1 MPSSDQLKNKF
12 IEKIKELFQV
22 DRSDLDFGIYRILRQ
37 KHADIL
43 NYLEKRLPEKV
54 KQELSARD
62 QAGIKNI
69 QAELAKA
76 EESARGL
83 GVDPALVPKV
93 KELRARYAA
102 SGANV
107 NADESELYSHLHTF
121 FSRYYDKGDFL
132 SRPRYK
138 GNTYAIPYDGEEV
151 KLHWANADQ
160 YYIKSSEYFKDY
172 RFTLANGKTVLFKL
186 VEAGTA
192 VNNTKDKDRRFK
204 LAVDYVVKRIDDGGE
219 EIEETFPSVT
229 VENGEL
235 VARFIYLQT
244 EEKQAELCA
253 SANKTI
259 QKFIANSA
267 DAAPF
272 SELANLKPTEK
283 QKDRTLLEQKLT
295 DYTERNSSDYF
306 IHKNLGGFLRR
317 ELDFYIKSEV
327 MNLDDIQDVQNFLP
341 VEKRLRLIQAIRAIA
356 HDLIA
361 FLSQL
366 EDFQKKLWLKK
377 KFVVETNYCIT
388 LDRVP
393 KELYAEIAK
402 NKEQWEEW
410 KKLGFLTTKKTNDTK
425 KGDDNLFN
433 NSDDE
438 IPGVPSVPWLKKN
451 SFLVLDTKFFSSE
464 FKSRLL
470 ASIHNLDEQTD
481 GLLIHSENFQA
492 LNFLQERY
500 REQVNCIY
508 IDPPYNTAASQ
519 IAYKNAYQHSSWLS
533 LMENRLELGRNL
545 ADNRAIVCVAI
556 DDFEQSVL
564 DLLLNEVFEKCL
576 HLATIPIRSN
586 PHGRAM
592 AAGFSVNHEYAIFFS
607 NTEHADIG
615 RLIRSAK
622 QQDRYGERDDFGSFT
637 WINFR
642 KTGAASRRVDRPK
655 QYYPVWVSQDG
666 SIQVPPLKW
675 NEVLGHWDI
684 QVAPSNSETVVW
696 PLDDDGTERVW
707 SLGAERASGCATS
720 ELVARNVGKDWQVYR
735 KYRPNEKGSLP
746 NTWWDDAKYSATESG
761 TRILKQLFGE
771 RENFTYPKSVFLVQ
785 DCLLVSNAKE
795 SAVVID
801 YFAGSGTTGH
811 AVINLNRE
819 DNAKE
824 IGSGKRKYILVEMG
838 GYFDTVL
845 KPRIQKVVYAK
856 DWKDGRPV
864 ARDTGISHCFKYM
877 HLESYEDA
885 LNNLEL
891 RRSQEQEE
899 LFNAMNPEMRDDYLL
914 HYALDVEAKGSIL
927 CTENFKKPFDYK
939 LSISTGNAGE
949 SKTERIDLV
958 ETFNYLIGLRVK
970 HIDWQIERGY
980 LLVEGTTPANERVLI
995 IWRDCEKVGYE
1006 DLEKLCATLKIN
1018 PKDMEY
1024 DVIYV
1029 NGDHTIVNS
1038 ITTLAGEGKTTLTF
1052 KVRLIEDEF
1061 LSRMWDTK

>member
-1 MPSSDQLKNKF
+1 MPAVEQLRSKF

-43 NYLEKRLPEKV
+43 KYLEKRLPEKV
-54 KQELSARD
+54 KEELSARD
-62 QAGIKNI
+62 QAGIKSI

-83 GVDPALVPKV
+83 GVEPALVPKV

-107 NADESELYSHLHTF
+107 NDDESELYSHLHTF

-138 GNTYAIPYDGEEV
+138 GNTYSIPYDGEEV

-204 LAVDYVVKRIDDGGE
+204 LAVDHVIKSIDDDGE
-219 EIEETFPSVT
+219 EIEETFPT
-229 VENGEL
+229 VAIENGEL
-235 VARFIYLQT
+235 VAHFIYVQT

-272 SELANLKPTEK
+272 RELANLKPTEK
-283 QKDRTLLEQKLT
+283 QKERTLLEQKLT

-327 MNLDDIQDVQNFLP
+327 MNLDDMQDVQNFQP

-388 LDRVP
+388 LDRIP

-410 KKLGFLTTKKTNDTK
+410 QKLGFLTTKNTNDTK
-425 KGDDNLFN
+425 KGDDSLFN
-433 NSDDE
+433 NSEDE

-451 SFLVLDTKFFSSE
+451 SFLVLDTKFFSSD
-464 FKSRLL
+464 FKARLL

-500 REQVNCIY
+500 REQVKCIY
-508 IDPPYNTAASQ
+508 IDPPYNTDASS
-519 IAYKNAYQHSSWLS
+519 ILYKNNYKHSSWLS
-533 LMENRLELGRNL
+533 LIENRINAVLGVLKKNGICCL
-545 ADNRAIVCVAI
+545 AI
-556 DDFEQSVL
+556 DDEEVSEVRRVL
-564 DLLLNEVFEKCL
+564 DSLFTKLVGI
-576 HLATIPIRSN
+576 AVVRSN
-586 PHGRAM
+586 PQSRKTKGK
-592 AAGFSVNHEYAIFFS
+592 FSPVHEYALFYGVSSETAPGSLEITEKRLARYPKEDKNGRFS
-607 NTEHADIG
+607 WMNF
-615 RLIRSAK
+615 IR
-622 QQDRYGERDDFGSFT
+622 
-637 WINFR
+637 
-642 KTGAASRRVDRPK
+642 TGNNDKREDRPK
-655 QYYPVWVSQDG
+655 LYYPIFVSKNNT
-666 SIQVPPLKW
+666 IRVPSMTWANTIGENGEYVLEESPGN
-675 NEVLGHWDI
+675 NEVVVYPTADVDGVLIEKNWHRGPDRVSSEPDEFRI
-684 QVAPSNSETVVW
+684 RRDESEKVSIDFKTRLDESSAPT
-696 PLDDDGTERVW
+696 
-707 SLGAERASGCATS
+707 
-720 ELVARNVGKDWQVYR
+720 
-735 KYRPNEKGSLP
+735 
-746 NTWWDDAKYSATESG
+746 TWWDNNEYASANYGASE
-761 TRILKQLFGE
+761 LKSLFGDKP
-771 RENFTYPKSVFLVQ
+771 FDFPKALSLVM
-785 DCLLVSNAKE
+785 DCLRAANTDLHAT
-795 SAVVID
+795 ILD
-801 YFAGSGTTGH
+801 FFGGSGTTGN

-824 IGSGKRKYILVEMG
+824 TGKGKRKYILVEMG

-856 DWKDGRPV
+856 DWKDGKPV
-864 ARDTGISHCFKYM
+864 ARDTGISHCF
-877 HLESYEDA
+877 
-885 LNNLEL
+885 
-891 RRSQEQEE
+891 
-899 LFNAMNPEMRDDYLL
+899 
-914 HYALDVEAKGSIL
+914 
-927 CTENFKKPFDYK
+927 
-939 LSISTGNAGE
+939 
-949 SKTERIDLV
+949 
-958 ETFNYLIGLRVK
+958 
-970 HIDWQIERGY
+970 
-980 LLVEGTTPANERVLI
+980 
-995 IWRDCEKVGYE
+995 
-1006 DLEKLCATLKIN
+1006 
-1018 PKDMEY
+1018 
-1024 DVIYV
+1024 
-1029 NGDHTIVNS
+1029 
-1038 ITTLAGEGKTTLTF
+1038 
-1052 KVRLIEDEF
+1052 
-1061 LSRMWDTK
+1061 